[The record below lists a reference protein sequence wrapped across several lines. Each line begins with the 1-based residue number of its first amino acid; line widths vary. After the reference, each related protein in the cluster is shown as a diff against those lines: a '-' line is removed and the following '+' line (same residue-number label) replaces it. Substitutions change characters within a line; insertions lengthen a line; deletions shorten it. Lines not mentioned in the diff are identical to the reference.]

1 MKYLIVSAIALTFMA
16 CGEKTSTSETTKTET
31 TQTTTTTTP
40 AAAETASNG
49 IVLKENGLK
58 VSKAVLLHADGSAIS
73 DDNTVGIGDDVLCR
87 LFISGWK
94 EENGR
99 VKLGAAQTIETGD
112 GDIVLEQEDLFET
125 LESASIEDAGVI
137 TVKATI
143 TELKK
148 SIRDFVVNFRIWD
161 KSTQAEVS
169 GSYNFH
175 LK

>member
-1 MKYLIVSAIALTFMA
+1 M
-16 CGEKTSTSETTKTET
+16 
-31 TQTTTTTTP
+31 
-40 AAAETASNG
+40 
-49 IVLKENGLK
+49 
-58 VSKAVLLHADGSAIS
+58 LHADGSAIS
-73 DDNTVGIGDDVLCR
+73 DDNTVGMAMMCCADCLSVVG
-87 LFISGWK
+87 K
-94 EENGR
+94 EENDR
-99 VKLGAAQTIETGD
+99 VKCGCAQTIETGD